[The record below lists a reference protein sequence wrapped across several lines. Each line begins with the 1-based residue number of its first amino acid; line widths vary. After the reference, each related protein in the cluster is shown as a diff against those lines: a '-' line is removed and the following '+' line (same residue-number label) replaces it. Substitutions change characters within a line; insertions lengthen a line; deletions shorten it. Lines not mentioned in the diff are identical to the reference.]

1 MTRRAP
7 IQFTLLVSFFL
18 LVPICLFAQDVAGSW
33 ATFSAN
39 GFTPRGA
46 FTTQEVGGK
55 IYVIG
60 GFTGANYITTIQVY
74 DPATDTWDS
83 IPNAT
88 GTFTPR
94 RGMSSVVVGGKI
106 YTFGGANGSGGSN
119 GSGALN
125 TCEVFDP
132 VTNVWSSLPNMPT
145 ARWRSCA
152 VLLNGKVYVMG
163 GYNGGVVN
171 AFEIYDT
178 LTNTWSQ
185 GDTASFGARSDFA
198 AELINGKIY
207 VVGGQ
212 GDTVSPQVFDPES
225 NTWSTPV
232 TTGKYFE
239 RQGLSAAVIDGEIY
253 AFGGDDGGLYS
264 NTFDVFNPAT
274 NTWTTPAT
282 SDTPISRAGGCAT
295 LYNGKVYIM
304 GGRDDWGQL
313 DTNSVFTPA
322 LSGVTETHPPS
333 TISLFPDPTDGLVT
347 IQAIASV
354 NPSHLIVTNIL
365 GQRLIDKMIEPGFGN
380 VSIDLSGFASGIYRV
395 QITADTTMFEQTFVK
410 R

>member
-1 MTRRAP
+1 
-7 IQFTLLVSFFL
+7 
-18 LVPICLFAQDVAGSW
+18 
-33 ATFSAN
+33 
-39 GFTPRGA
+39 
-46 FTTQEVGGK
+46 
-55 IYVIG
+55 
-60 GFTGANYITTIQVY
+60 
-74 DPATDTWDS
+74 
-83 IPNAT
+83 
-88 GTFTPR
+88 
-94 RGMSSVVVGGKI
+94 
-106 YTFGGANGSGGSN
+106 
-119 GSGALN
+119 
-125 TCEVFDP
+125 
-132 VTNVWSSLPNMPT
+132 
-145 ARWRSCA
+145 
-152 VLLNGKVYVMG
+152 MG

-239 RQGLSAAVIDGEIY
+239 RQGLSAAVINGEIY

-295 LYNGKVYIM
+295 MYNGKVYIM

-322 LSGVTETHPPS
+322 ESGVTETHPPNS
-333 TISLFPDPTDGLVT
+333 ISLFPNPTEGMVT
-347 IQAIASV
+347 IQTMPNA
-354 NPSHLIVTNIL
+354 NPSHLLVTNIL
-365 GQRLIDKMIEPGFGN
+365 GQILTDKMIEVGLGN
-380 VSIDLSGFASGIYRV
+380 VSLDLSGFGSGIYQV
-395 QITADTTMFEQTFVK
+395 QITADTTMFEQTIVK